1 MRNIALKSALAAL
14 IVSAPLAGAYAA
26 GPQTRP
32 APEDIVYSNSV
43 ATSVDAVTTGSI
55 RTAPAASDLVKG
67 SPADRTYRA
76 SVEGLQRNAANVSL
90 DQLLASQI
98 RAAEV
103 NVSNARQNGYVDE
116 GRVAQIRASLA
127 SIREQARAGVSE
139 GSYQALT
146 GQIQSVNQDIH
157 TLING

>member
-14 IVSAPLAGAYAA
+14 MVSAPLAGAFAA
-26 GPQTRP
+26 EPLTRP
-32 APEDIVYSNSV
+32 APEDIVYSNNV
-43 ATSVDAVTTGSI
+43 PAKVDNFTTSAI

-67 SPADRTYRA
+67 SPADRAYRA
-76 SVEGLQRNAANVSL
+76 SVDTLQRNAANVSL

-116 GRVAQIRASLA
+116 GRVAQIRANLA
-127 SIREQARAGVSE
+127 SIRAEANGGVSE
-139 GSYQALT
+139 GNYQALT
-146 GQIQSVNQDIH
+146 GQLQSVNQDIY
-157 TLING
+157 TLTNG